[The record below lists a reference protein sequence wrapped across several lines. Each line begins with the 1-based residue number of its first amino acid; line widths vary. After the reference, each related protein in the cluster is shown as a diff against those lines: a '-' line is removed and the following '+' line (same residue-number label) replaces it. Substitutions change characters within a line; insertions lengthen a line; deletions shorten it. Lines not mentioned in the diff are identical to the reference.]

1 MEIAFIVFWCLL
13 FVVIG
18 VLIFVGKG
26 DRFIKCLNRPGAEK
40 YNVARVRIVNALLMF
55 VGAITFA
62 TFFFVK
68 NNISVIQIFGGV
80 EIVIVLILIVLSKTW
95 AKRW

>member
-18 VLIFVGKG
+18 VLILVGKG

-40 YNVARVRIVNALLMF
+40 YNVSRVRIVNALLMF

-62 TFFFVK
+62 TFFFIK
-68 NNISVIQIFGGV
+68 NNISVIRIVGGV
-80 EIVIVLILIVLSKTW
+80 EILIVIILQVLNMTW
-95 AKRW
+95 TKKW